1 MKKLGLIILLFV
13 FYLSSKAEG
22 FVKKPDIAD
31 ATVGLSGLIDIMVY
45 TGLSIGVAGLL
56 LDVLVRNKQDGLR
69 KGLLYLV
76 ALGVYIIIK
85 AVFL

>member
-1 MKKLGLIILLFV
+1 MKKISLIILLFT
-13 FYLSSKAEG
+13 FYLSSKADG
-22 FVKKPDIAD
+22 FVNKPSMKD
-31 ATVGLSGLIDIMVY
+31 ATVGLGSLLDLMVY
-45 TGLSIGVAGLL
+45 TGLSIGMAGLL

-76 ALGVYIIIK
+76 ALAVYLIIK

>member
-1 MKKLGLIILLFV
+1 MKKIGLFV
-13 FYLSSKAEG
+13 LMFVLYFSSKAEG
-22 FVKKPDIAD
+22 FVREPSISD
-31 ATVGLSGLIDIMVY
+31 ATIGLEALIDIMVY
-45 TGLSIGVAGLL
+45 TGLSIGMAGLL

-76 ALGVYIIIK
+76 ALAVYLIIK

>member
-1 MKKLGLIILLFV
+1 MKKAGILFLTLTI
-13 FYLSSKAEG
+13 YLSSKAEG
-22 FVKKPDIAD
+22 FVREPSLSD
-31 ATVGLSGLIDIMVY
+31 ATVGLEGLLDIMVY

-76 ALGVYIIIK
+76 ALGVYLIIK

>member
-1 MKKLGLIILLFV
+1 MKKISLLSLMLV
-13 FYLSSKAEG
+13 FYFSSRAEG
-22 FVKKPDIAD
+22 FVREPSITD
-31 ATVGLSGLIDIMVY
+31 ATVGLEGLLDIMVY
-45 TGLSIGVAGLL
+45 TGLSIGIAGLL

-76 ALGVYIIIK
+76 ALGVYLIIK